1 MTMLLKSIWPI
12 LLLAGLFVG
21 AVYFVKYVIHRL
33 VDHK

>member
-1 MTMLLKSIWPI
+1 MLLLRALFPV
-12 LLLAGLFVG
+12 LFLTALFVG